1 MPSAVPGL
9 ILRGTARRNSLSR
22 RRAMAEVSTARLMSA
37 MSPGPPAGA
46 NEKGDGIELVLR
58 ASRGDEAAFAEI
70 YQRHHAMV
78 FQVSSRLVVNGAD
91 GADLTQEVFLKAWE
105 KLPSLREPER
115 FKSWLLR
122 IVVNTAFNWR
132 TRHQRERA
140 ALRQLQQPERNS
152 PAAFEPAIDRESSVA
167 LGQALVQLSP
177 KLRTA
182 VVLRYVAGLAYADV
196 ARAMKCGE
204 ITARTR
210 VARGLTELGKR
221 LARRQEP

>member
-1 MPSAVPGL
+1 
-9 ILRGTARRNSLSR
+9 
-22 RRAMAEVSTARLMSA
+22 
-37 MSPGPPAGA
+37 MSPASAIQP
-46 NEKGDGIELVLR
+46 NDKGDLTALVLR

-140 ALRQLQQPERNS
+140 ALRQLPQPERNS
-152 PAAFEPAIDRESSVA
+152 PAAFEPVIDRESSTA
-167 LGQALVQLSP
+167 LGQALAQLSP

-210 VARGLTELGKR
+210 VARGLSDLGRR
-221 LARRQEP
+221 LARRQKES